1 MKRTLT
7 FLLLYLLGGWGLSNN
22 ATAQLFT
29 HDQGDPYMVEKI
41 QEQLNPELSD
51 FPVSVRR
58 VAIYKINYSALRF
71 TNEEIEYIRAEMEY
85 SLRQFAGLTVLSPPE
100 LEPNDKLKI
109 VGNDSTLQILNMQG
123 RSLADVS
130 PEMLEEI
137 AYKYGV
143 QGLVELSLQ
152 RREPEGLVIGIRVM
166 NPQSREVVWSK
177 SFISHPP
184 VVLPT
189 LNQGSQYLV
198 TFGVTSRGSDS
209 WYRNQYANTS
219 GAQVD
224 TTGAG
229 AGAGV
234 GGGADSTGTTST
246 FAHQADTLLR
256 QALTDFSVTFS
267 YRQPLDLN
275 NSAYIGFTAGYHVL
289 RSTNRDVTIFNMS
302 LFDVGLVYYQAISEK
317 VPDIDEYRVVFY
329 SRANVQFPLGNNRQG
344 EVFMLEPG
352 LQFHLSKNIGL
363 SVFGNLML
371 AGDTIKLSNKD
382 RLTYN
387 KSGFGFHAV
396 IRF

>member
-1 MKRTLT
+1 MKRTFIFLT
-7 FLLLYLLGGWGLSNN
+7 LLLLGSLSLPKNGL
-22 ATAQLFT
+22 AQLFT

-41 QEQLNPELSD
+41 QERLNPELSD
-51 FPVSVRR
+51 FPSSVRR

-71 TNEEIEYIRAEMEY
+71 TNEEIEYIRAEIEY
-85 SLRQFAGLTVLSPPE
+85 SLRQYAGLTVLSPPE

-177 SFISHPP
+177 SFISNPP

-189 LNQGSQYLV
+189 LNQGSQYIL
-198 TFGVTSRGSDS
+198 TFGVTSRGTDS
-209 WYRNQYANTS
+209 WYRNQYAS
-219 GAQVD
+219 GAAQND

-234 GGGADSTGTTST
+234 GVGSDSTGSGNT
-246 FAHQADTLLR
+246 FVHQADTLLR
-256 QALTDFSVTFS
+256 QAMTDFSMTIS
-267 YRQPLDLN
+267 YRQPLDLQN
-275 NSAYIGFTAGYHVL
+275 KAYIGFTAGYHVL
-289 RSTNRDVTIFNMS
+289 RSTNRDVTLFDMS
-302 LFDVGLVYYQAISEK
+302 LFDVGLVYHQAISEK

-371 AGDTIKLSNKD
+371 AGETIKLSNKD